1 MRAINYYLVVEK
13 IKQEPK
19 KVAGLIISDK
29 IDEDNRYLKAK
40 IISTGNLVEGVID
53 GDVIHYDRHAGHNI
67 NWKEKLYTVITAKD
81 IVLVEWD

>member
-40 IISTGNLVEGVID
+40 IISTGNLVEGVKD
-53 GDVIHYDRHAGHNI
+53 GDVKHYDRHAGHNI
-67 NWKEKLYTVITAKD
+67 NWKDKLYTVITAKD
-81 IVLVEWD
+81 IVLVE